1 MRRAWTCWF
10 IALASCAANGGSESV
25 ELDVLA
31 QGFRPVSTMLGARCG
46 SLDCHGQRSRN
57 LRLYS
62 GRGLRLSPDDS
73 SGHGGTR
80 AAEHEANLVSVVGL
94 EPELI
99 ARVVR
104 DHGRDP
110 ERLTLLRKA
119 TGREAH
125 SGGTILQADDPGLK
139 CVSGWLARDA
149 DDEACES
156 AAMAVEREP

>member
-1 MRRAWTCWF
+1 M
-10 IALASCAANGGSESV
+10 LAGCVADGGRESV
-25 ELDVLA
+25 ELDRLA
-31 QGFRPVSTMLGARCG
+31 QDFRPVSTMLGARCG

-80 AAEHEANLVSVVGL
+80 AAEHDANLVSVVGL

-104 DHGRDP
+104 EHGRDP

-125 SGGTILQADDPGLK
+125 TGGTILAADDPGIA
-139 CVSGWLARDA
+139 CVRGWLAQVD
-149 DDEACES
+149 DDEACEL
-156 AAMAVEREP
+156 AAMLVEREP